1 MTNLQD
7 ILDRHNIRHKD
18 LAFMAG
24 YTIRAVGQWKAGERP
39 VPRSV
44 QLLLK
49 AIDDGRINEQ
59 WLADNL
65 RAYL

>member
-1 MTNLQD
+1 MTNLQE

-18 LAFMAG
+18 LAFMCG

-44 QLLLK
+44 QLLLQ
-49 AIDDGRINEQ
+49 AIEEGRIDET
-59 WLADNL
+59 WLADKL
-65 RAYL
+65 RSYL

>member
-1 MTNLQD
+1 MRDFQQ

-44 QLLLK
+44 QLLLQ
-49 AIDDGRINEQ
+49 AIEDGRIDES
-59 WLADNL
+59 WLADKL
-65 RAYL
+65 KAYL

>member
-1 MTNLQD
+1 MINLQD
-7 ILDRHNIRHKD
+7 VLDRHNIRHKD

-24 YTIRAVGQWKAGERP
+24 YTIRAVGQWKAGQRP

>member
-1 MTNLQD
+1 MTNMQE

-65 RAYL
+65 RTYL